1 MPIPTV
7 PKQVTVETPRLLS
20 RSAHAAIIALGDKL
34 APAAATLGR
43 LRTLLA
49 SPDTETEEI
58 VNLIRLDPALTFH
71 VVRMSNS
78 VLFGTRE
85 QSDTLEGAVGRVGFL
100 EIYRLVSLAAGKQ
113 LCQGDLA
120 TYRLKSVRL
129 WENSVAT
136 AAAAEVLA
144 IPAGID
150 PGLSYA
156 AGLLRNLG
164 HVILDRLADGRQYP
178 GEAEWPL
185 VSAWEEKVFGTNSAE
200 VTAILLAHW
209 RFPEE
214 VVDAVRAHHDP
225 LADSMSNV
233 GACALNLACGVSARF
248 GLDLPGETGH
258 WIRTQAKLTLAGV
271 TDPVLEQCEE
281 NARAHYLALCSSM
294 N

>member
-1 MPIPTV
+1 MPKLVSVQP
-7 PKQVTVETPRLLS
+7 PRLLS
-20 RSAHAAIIALGDKL
+20 QPDRSTIIALGDKL

-85 QSDTLEGAVGRVGFL
+85 HSDTLEGAVGRVGFL

-120 TYRLKSVRL
+120 AYRLTAARL

-144 IPAGID
+144 LPAGLD
-150 PGLSYA
+150 PGLCYA

-164 HVILDRLADGRQYP
+164 RVILDSLAAGRQYP
-178 GEAEWPL
+178 GEAEWPF
-185 VSAWEEKVFGTNSAE
+185 VSEWEQTTFAMNSAD
-200 VTAILLAHW
+200 VTVVLLAHW
-209 RFPEE
+209 RFPDQ

-225 LADSMSNV
+225 LADTVSNV
-233 GACALNLACGVSARF
+233 GACVLNLACGVSARF
-248 GLDLPGETGH
+248 GLDLPGEIGH
-258 WIRTQAKLTLAGV
+258 WSRTQAKLTLAGV

>member
-1 MPIPTV
+1 VCAEQGKVQP
-7 PKQVTVETPRLLS
+7 PRLLTS
-20 RSAHAAIIALGDKL
+20 LTRDQIINLGSKL

-49 SPDTETEEI
+49 DPATVSEEI

-85 QSDTLEGAVGRVGFL
+85 RTDSLEGAVGRVGFM
-100 EIYRLVSLAAGKQ
+100 EIYRLVGLAATQQ
-113 LCQGDLA
+113 LCQQDLK
-120 TYRLKSVRL
+120 TYNLKAARL

-144 IPAGID
+144 LPARGD

-156 AGLLRNLG
+156 TGLLRNLG
-164 HVILDRLADGRQYP
+164 RVIIDGCASGKVYP

-185 VSAWEEKVFGTNSAE
+185 VSEWERQAFGLTSSD
-200 VTAILLAHW
+200 VTAILLDYW
-209 RFPEE
+209 RFPAD
-214 VVDAVRAHHDP
+214 VVAAVRAHHDP
-225 LADSMSNV
+225 FADSTSNV
-233 GACALNLACGVSARF
+233 GACVLNLACGVSARF

-258 WIRTQAKLTLAGV
+258 WDRSQAKLTLAGV
-271 TDPVLEQCEE
+271 TDQVLEQCTE
-281 NARAHYLALCSSM
+281 NARAHYMALCASV